1 MKEAKQ
7 SVLTRIIKPVMPSI
21 KIGIFLAAFSAFC
34 YVGAFSVF
42 AFIISDL
49 TKGEVSYVLIVIA
62 SALVLAEFLARGSA
76 FKTSHKAAFE
86 LEQILRTEISIHLA
100 KIPLGKIISQGSARF
115 KKAMLDDVKNLH
127 SFVADTTPM
136 IGRITVAPIASLTA
150 IAIFD
155 LRLLLVALAM
165 FIISVFV
172 MSFAFRDNSKY
183 RKEYNDNQTK
193 INASIIEFIQAMPV
207 VRTFSDGKTSFKRY
221 NDSLESYTK
230 SLKEWIRLTT
240 LASRVGFILISPI
253 LTLCAIGIFGAYFYI
268 NGTLEFGRLIGA
280 LLLGAGVAEALMPL
294 MWLNNFIQTSRNAA
308 NSILEILDIA
318 PLEISNS
325 FKIVQ
330 HIARN
335 S

>member
-49 TKGEVSYVLIVIA
+49 TKGEVSYVLIIVA

-136 IGRITVAPIASLTA
+136 
-150 IAIFD
+150 
-155 LRLLLVALAM
+155 M
-165 FIISVFV
+165 
-172 MSFAFRDNSKY
+172 
-183 RKEYNDNQTK
+183 
-193 INASIIEFIQAMPV
+193 
-207 VRTFSDGKTSFKRY
+207 
-221 NDSLESYTK
+221 
-230 SLKEWIRLTT
+230 
-240 LASRVGFILISPI
+240 
-253 LTLCAIGIFGAYFYI
+253 
-268 NGTLEFGRLIGA
+268 
-280 LLLGAGVAEALMPL
+280 
-294 MWLNNFIQTSRNAA
+294 
-308 NSILEILDIA
+308 
-318 PLEISNS
+318 
-325 FKIVQ
+325 
-330 HIARN
+330 
-335 S
+335 